1 MGISTFG
8 LTNVSLNQAANFVGA
23 SPQSLRTVGGKTY
36 PRYNTDAASMNTML
50 RDTSLFQVIVQSS
63 NTDQGTVSIT
73 APFSVSGQGAGTN
86 YFVLSKVYSTITI
99 LATSIYPAY
108 FVRWST
114 TPNGTT
120 PILTGGTLN
129 GDNKPYGTA
138 ASPITYS
145 YNFNTTDAASY
156 TTIYAVFSPRP

>member
-8 LTNVSLNQAANFVGA
+8 STNVSLTQAATYVGA

-36 PRYNTDAASMNTML
+36 PRYDTGEASMNTML
-50 RDTSLFQVIVQSS
+50 YSGSLFQVIVQSS

-99 LATSIYPAY
+99 LATSIYPYY
-108 FVRWST
+108 FRRWAT
-114 TPNGTT
+114 TPGGTT
-120 PILTGGTLN
+120 PILTGGTFGGQN
-129 GDNKPYGTA
+129 QPYGTA

-156 TTIYAVFSPRP
+156 TTIYAVFS

>member
-8 LTNVSLNQAANFVGA
+8 STNVSLNQAATYVGA
-23 SPQSLRTVGGKTY
+23 SPKSIRTVGGLTY
-36 PRYNTDAASMNTML
+36 PRYNTGAATMGTML
-50 RDTSLFQVIVQSS
+50 QSTSLFQVIVQSS

-73 APFSVSGQGAGTN
+73 APFSISGQGAGTN

-99 LATSIYPAY
+99 LATSIYPYY
-108 FVRWST
+108 FRRWAT
-114 TPNGTT
+114 TSGGTT
-120 PILTGGTLN
+120 PILTGGTFG
-129 GDNKPYGTA
+129 GDNQPYGTA

-156 TTIYAVFSPRP
+156 TTIYAVFS